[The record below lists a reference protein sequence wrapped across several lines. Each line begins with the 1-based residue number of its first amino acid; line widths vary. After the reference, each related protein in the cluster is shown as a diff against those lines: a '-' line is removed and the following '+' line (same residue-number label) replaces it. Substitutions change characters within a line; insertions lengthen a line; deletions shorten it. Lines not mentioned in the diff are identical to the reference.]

1 MPDAPLPADDPQL
14 AAAYQAARTELHDYI
29 SRIEAAHREQY
40 PDPPGRDGKP
50 RWHEE
55 QAAHRTAAWTEDQN
69 AEVAR
74 LREAERAAVLAL
86 HRARQA
92 EPNY

>member
-1 MPDAPLPADDPQL
+1 MPDAPLRADDPQL
-14 AAAYQAARTELHDYI
+14 TAAYQAARTELHNYI
-29 SRIEAAHREQY
+29 NRIEAAHHEQY

-50 RWHEE
+50 RWDEE
-55 QAAHRTAAWTEDQN
+55 QAARRTAAWTEDEN

-86 HRARQA
+86 HRAR
-92 EPNY
+92 ENGGG